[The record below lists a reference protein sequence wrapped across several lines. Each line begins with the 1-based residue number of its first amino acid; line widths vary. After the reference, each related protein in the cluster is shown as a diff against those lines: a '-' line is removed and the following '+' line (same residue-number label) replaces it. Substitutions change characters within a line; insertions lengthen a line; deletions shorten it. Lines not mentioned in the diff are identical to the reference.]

1 MKLKPGFVFV
11 FQKLIM
17 TLLDNILIV
26 IKKFN
31 RTSGNIWIK
40 YVSGREVL
48 KELVEKFGIYRIFK
62 TNAQRKELTFL
73 WIYILKS

>member
-1 MKLKPGFVFV
+1 MKLKPGFV

-17 TLLDNILIV
+17 TLLDKISIV

-31 RTSGNIWIK
+31 RTSGNIWMK

-48 KELVEKFGIYRIFK
+48 KELVEKFGISRIF
-62 TNAQRKELTFL
+62 
-73 WIYILKS
+73 